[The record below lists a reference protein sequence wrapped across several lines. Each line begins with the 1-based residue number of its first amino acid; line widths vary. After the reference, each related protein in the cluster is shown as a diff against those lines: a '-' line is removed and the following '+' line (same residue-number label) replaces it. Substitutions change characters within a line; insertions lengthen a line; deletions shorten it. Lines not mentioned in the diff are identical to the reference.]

1 MIKNILIVIV
11 LSAINIWAKT
21 DSYTLK
27 VVDVIDGDTVAA
39 IDEFGQKRVINL
51 LDVDAPE
58 TTQPFGN
65 DSKQAL
71 KNVTFNKNIT
81 FNKTSKSKGE
91 TFANLTDEKGLNINK
106 ALVEY
111 GYAWN
116 CSTNKEYSDAAQSAK
131 KDKKGLWGE
140 SSQMAPWDYREAVAR
155 QKEFQKKQKKLNGK
169 EKKTEKKAITLNT
182 SNFKSHTLGDSVEN
196 RLNSSENREFKTS
209 SQFENRSVRDTKN
222 KENKISSQL
231 ANHPVHEIKDREKKK
246 NDDTESVYKIIFGK
260 GK

>member
-11 LSAINIWAKT
+11 LSAINIWANT

-27 VVDVIDGDTVAA
+27 VVDVIDGDTVVA
-39 IDEFGQKRVINL
+39 IDEFGQKLIINL

-58 TTQPFGN
+58 ITQPFGK

-81 FNKTSKSKGE
+81 FNTTSKSKGE
-91 TFANLTDEKGLNINK
+91 TFATLTDEKGLNINK

-116 CSTNKEYSDAAQSAK
+116 CSTDKEYSEASERAK
-131 KDKKGLWGE
+131 KDKKGLWE
-140 SSQMAPWDYREAVAR
+140 DSSQMAPWDFRKALDR
-155 QKEFQKKQKKLNGK
+155 QKEFQKRQKKSTRTEK
-169 EKKTEKKAITLNT
+169 ETEKKIITFNT
-182 SNFKSHTLGDSVEN
+182 SNLKSHTLGDSVES
-196 RLNSSENREFKTS
+196 RLNSSENRESKTS
-209 SQFENRSVRDTKN
+209 SQLKNRPVRETENRKL
-222 KENKISSQL
+222 KISSQL
-231 ANHPVHEIKDREKKK
+231 ANRPVHETKNRKKEKT
-246 NDDTESVYKIIFGK
+246 DDNESVYKIIFSK